1 MRILI
6 VGGGKTGYFLADRLR
21 ENNEVV
27 LVEQRPERVEF
38 LRAALPDV
46 DTIEGDACEPE
57 VLESA
62 GAGTAGLI
70 VATTGDDEDNLVVAM
85 LTKAQDGGRVYARV
99 NHPRNQWLF
108 DHASGVD
115 VAVSA
120 PALFYGLIRK
130 DLALGDVVTLL
141 DLQADDVSVQE
152 IRLPETASSV
162 GASLAQVA
170 LPKNVTVMAILA
182 AGGGVRAARG
192 DTVLGAGDQLLLL
205 AEGELDCPAVLAALG
220 VTEAGREDEAEDAA
234 ESQSG

>member
-6 VGGGKTGYFLADRLR
+6 VGGGKTGYYLADRLR
-21 ENNEVV
+21 EDHEVV

-38 LRAALPDV
+38 LRAALSDI
-46 DTIEGDACEPE
+46 DIIEGDACEPE
-57 VLESA
+57 VLDSA
-62 GAGTAGLI
+62 GVRTAELV

-85 LTKAQDGGRVYARV
+85 LTKVLDGGRVYARV

-108 DHASGVD
+108 DEAWGVD

-120 PALFYGLIRK
+120 PALFYGLISK
-130 DLALGDVVTLL
+130 DLALGDLVTLL
-141 DLQADDVSVQE
+141 DLQTDHVSVQE
-152 IRLPETASSV
+152 IRLPENASSV
-162 GASLAQVA
+162 GSSLAQVE

-205 AEGELDCPAVLAALG
+205 AEGELDCPGVLAALG
-220 VTEAGREDEAEDAA
+220 IHETGDAA
-234 ESQSG
+234 EGEGD